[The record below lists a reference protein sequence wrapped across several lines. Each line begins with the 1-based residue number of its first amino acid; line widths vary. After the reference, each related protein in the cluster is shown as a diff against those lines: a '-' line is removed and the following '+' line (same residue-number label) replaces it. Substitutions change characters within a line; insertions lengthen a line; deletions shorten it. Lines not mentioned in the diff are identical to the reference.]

1 MDVQNLSKNRTDC
14 EDNMISVR
22 LTNRNQKMCQ
32 ALKIQVTKSHYVMKQ
47 FIVQKINTHQE

>member
-1 MDVQNLSKNRTDC
+1 MDVQNLSKIRTDC